1 MEGGEGEQ
9 SLADL
14 ANAVGISR
22 QLLHQQFRNHVL
34 KGPSEFRKIVRFRQ
48 ALALWSGQQREK
60 LTEISTFVNYFDQSH
75 MIRDFKSV
83 TGYTPKRFFSGLST
97 FGNGTINWFFSA
109 GVVACPVSV
118 FSIPPDI
125 VKKGFA
131 GILSDWRHKS

>member
-1 MEGGEGEQ
+1 MGIEISWIQSSVLEFGGKEAYGRRGGEQ

-97 FGNGTINWFFSA
+97 FGNGTINWFFQPES
-109 GVVACPVSV
+109 
-118 FSIPPDI
+118 
-125 VKKGFA
+125 
-131 GILSDWRHKS
+131 